1 MEDRQKHPRDGNE
14 PLRHVD
20 VVDLT
25 QDGSGK
31 RIRGG
36 GEHARDSGELQ
47 GAQEDVHADGDSGEH
62 HDLGGH
68 PGRPIGQDHEQPGQG
83 VERAGVEVGHER
95 RAAEDVLVPKRQLAV
110 AQHGAHEDVEG
121 IVLLQ
126 VVPGDQQVAADQI
139 GDHEYSRWDRNQHD
153 IGPQG
158 SDMCS

>member
-1 MEDRQKHPRDGNE
+1 MIAKAATKEGFVEHRLGRTGQDDRGVGDPEQDDPAPPSVTDDVEDRQKHPRDGNE

-68 PGRPIGQDHEQPGQG
+68 PGRRSGRTTNSPSRG
-83 VERAGVEVGHER
+83 RTR
-95 RAAEDVLVPKRQLAV
+95 RR
-110 AQHGAHEDVEG
+110 
-121 IVLLQ
+121 
-126 VVPGDQQVAADQI
+126 
-139 GDHEYSRWDRNQHD
+139 
-153 IGPQG
+153 
-158 SDMCS
+158 